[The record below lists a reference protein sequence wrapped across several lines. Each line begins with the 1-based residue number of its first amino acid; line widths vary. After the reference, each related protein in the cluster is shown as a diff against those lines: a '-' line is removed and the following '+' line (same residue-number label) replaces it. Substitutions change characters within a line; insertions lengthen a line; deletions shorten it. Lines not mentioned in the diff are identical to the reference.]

1 MMTGRRNFIK
11 NVGLSIG
18 LGLVLGAKVLGKT
31 ISKTK
36 VLTNKGKIIS
46 LVDNKP
52 TWISSNEFKNFN
64 DHYERIEQEAFRNN
78 FGKDW

>member
-1 MMTGRRNFIK
+1 MMTGRRNFIM

-36 VLTNKGKIIS
+36 ISTDKGKIIS
-46 LVDNKP
+46 LVDDKS
-52 TWISSNEFKNFN
+52 TWINSSDLKNFN